1 MSEAP
6 REALGE
12 AGVPPHLA
20 GPFRPAPRERAAAA
34 AAAARPRRLPPPR
47 RGGGGFRASR
57 PRPFCP
63 LGRGGREARPLP
75 QRWAR
80 RAVGRG
86 VPLPGRGVRRPWG
99 GGGPRGEGPA
109 PGTGGGVEE
118 ASRSGERR
126 GVAPPRLAWSGAG
139 GRGPPRGGSEFG
151 GPAGL
156 QGTSAAR
163 CGTPSYQNTGATS
176 PSDKEMTCTADSDN
190 GCLSRLA

>member
-1 MSEAP
+1 MRRPGRRWARQGFPPTSPALSARRRGSGPPPPPPPLGLGAFP
-6 REALGE
+6 RPAAGVGASARAALGRFVRW
-12 AGVPPHLA
+12 AGA
-20 GPFRPAPRERAAAA
+20 GGRPGRS
-34 AAAARPRRLPPPR
+34 L
-47 RGGGGFRASR
+47 
-57 PRPFCP
+57 
-63 LGRGGREARPLP
+63 RGGRAGLWGGGCRCPAGGYGGL
-75 QRWAR
+75 
-80 RAVGRG
+80 
-86 VPLPGRGVRRPWG
+86 G